1 MRIALTQLI
10 NRAPSEVF
18 RFIAADHVRNHPR
31 WDPKMELQQLTE
43 GPIGVGTVIRR
54 RNTHADK
61 PVDGT
66 MKVVEFE
73 PNRAFGM
80 VIQDGPLEMHSRITF
95 EAQDGNQTK
104 LVASV
109 DIPSMAEPMDPEPI
123 QQSMRR
129 MKELIEAE
137 R

>member
-1 MRIALTQLI
+1 MRIELTQLI
-10 NRAPSEVF
+10 NRAPAEVF

-31 WDPKMELQQLTE
+31 WDPKMELQQLTG
-43 GPIGVGTVIRR
+43 GPMGVGTVIRR
-54 RNTHADK
+54 RNTHAAM
-61 PVDGT
+61 PLEGT
-66 MKVVEFE
+66 MKVVEFV

-80 VIQDGPLEMHSRITF
+80 VIQDGPTEMHSRITF

-109 DIPSMAEPMDPEPI
+109 DIPSMAAPLDPEPI
-123 QQSMRR
+123 QKSMRR